1 MSESESAESG
11 FTHLHLHT
19 EYSLLDGAIRIK
31 SLAARLKE
39 LGMTS
44 CAITDHGVMYGTVE
58 FYQEMKKAGIHP
70 IIGCECYVAPRS
82 RFDKEG
88 SADREPNHLVLLAK
102 DDEGLK
108 NLNRL
113 VSAGFLDGF
122 YYRPRIDKDLLQK
135 YSGGLIALSACLGGE
150 IASAL
155 MNEQFAEAREIALWY
170 DRVFGRGNYYL
181 EIQSNTIPAQARVNS
196 HLIRISQE
204 TGIPL
209 VATNDCHYML
219 KEDAKAHD
227 VLLCMQ
233 TGKHVSDRDR
243 MRMPTDDFYLK
254 SEDEMRAFF
263 PNLPSAIENTSRI
276 AEMCQAEYT
285 FDKIHL
291 PRFDL
296 PDSFTDHV
304 LFLKSL
310 AADGLEKRL
319 ADSDE
324 VSDVQVYYDRLDYEL
339 SVITEMGYTDYYL
352 IVWDFIKYA
361 RDHGIMVGPGRG
373 SGAGSLVAYA
383 IAITNIDPIRY
394 GLIFER
400 FLNNERVSMP
410 DFDVDFCYERRS
422 EVIQY
427 VTAKYGE
434 DRVAQVITFGTLAA
448 RACVRDVARAL
459 EMPYAES
466 DHLAKMIP
474 FAGGMKIAHALEI
487 SPDLKEAYKNSEAA
501 RDILDTAMLF
511 EGMPRHASTHAAG
524 VVISSE
530 PLTDLA
536 PLSRNDES
544 VVVQFDK
551 NKVEA
556 IGLLKFDFL
565 GLRTLTV
572 MRDTAEMVL
581 QNYGIHLD
589 YDHIPMNEPEVY
601 DMIGRGDTEGI
612 FQLESSGMTSFIM
625 ELAPNS
631 IEDIIAG
638 ISLYRP
644 GPMEQIPRYVA
655 ARNDPSSIR
664 YEHPLLE
671 PILNV
676 SYGCMIYQEQAMQI
690 VRDVAGF
697 SMGQSDNIRRAMSKK
712 KPEIMEKYR
721 HLFVYG
727 GTDEK
732 GREIDGAVN
741 RGVPEET
748 ATRIFDDV
756 SLFSG
761 YAFNK
766 SHAAAYAVIAYITAH
781 LKYHYPTEFMA
792 AMLNSF
798 RGNLPQTAWYI
809 ASSKKMGLKVL
820 PPDINK
826 SMAKFT
832 TEGHGFIRIGLSAVK
847 NVGEGAILQLVN
859 ERTETGE
866 FKSYGDFLRRV
877 FRQDMNKKMIE
888 SLILASALDGFGIAR
903 SRMIAAL
910 DPFYAQLS
918 TARRNEMDGQISLFG
933 LSGPAR
939 EDTTR
944 SEPLYPELDEYSV
957 SEKLMKE
964 KDVLGL
970 YVSGHPLE
978 AYKQSIDFYTN
989 ADSSAF
995 ATGTGD
1001 EEVMPERTLEDKD
1014 QVRMAGLLIS
1024 KTTKSTRNQDI
1035 MAFLQMED
1043 LLGGYEVIVFPQ
1055 IYQANL
1061 EIIRENKVLLIR
1073 GKVSIREDEAPKL
1086 IAESITELPAICTGS
1101 KAPPVIH
1108 QKTYSGGNRWNGR
1121 DNARSNAP
1129 ETGRD
1134 SARGGAP
1141 ETGRD
1146 KARGAPETGRAK
1158 GNGGAAPTEPN
1169 GRDNSRIGTGKVS
1182 KDSVRRLCIRYSG
1195 GENDDGYQRILA
1207 SLEYFHGTMPVI
1219 LLMASTKKRIEL
1231 PMRYAVEASDIV
1243 LKEIAGICGA
1253 ANMAIF

>member
-1 MSESESAESG
+1 VSENESAEAG

-31 SLAARLKE
+31 ALAARLKE

-102 DDEGLK
+102 DNEGLK

-113 VSAGFLDGF
+113 VSAGFTDGF
-122 YYRPRIDKDLLQK
+122 YYRPRIDKELLQK

-155 MNEQFAEAREIALWY
+155 MNEQFAEARETALWY
-170 DRVFGRGNYYL
+170 DSVFGRGNYYL

-209 VATNDCHYML
+209 AATNDCHYML

-254 SEDEMRAFF
+254 SEEEMRAFF
-263 PNLPSAIENTSRI
+263 PNLPSAIENTARI
-276 AEMCQAEYT
+276 AAMCQAEYT

-304 LFLKSL
+304 LFLKTL
-310 AADGLEKRL
+310 AAEGLKKRL
-319 ADSDE
+319 ADLGD
-324 VSDVQVYYDRLDYEL
+324 VSDVQVYYDRLEYEL
-339 SVITEMGYTDYYL
+339 SVITAMGYTDYYL

-383 IAITNIDPIRY
+383 VAITNIDPIRY

-410 DFDVDFCYERRS
+410 DFDVDFCYERRG

-466 DHLAKMIP
+466 DHLAKLIP

-487 SPDLKEAYKNSEAA
+487 SPDLMAAYKSSEAA
-501 RDILDTAMLF
+501 KDILDTAMLF

-524 VVISSE
+524 VVISSD

-536 PLSRNDES
+536 PLSKNDES
-544 VVVQFDK
+544 IVVQFDK

-581 QNYGIHLD
+581 QSYGVQLD
-589 YDHIPMNEPEVY
+589 YDHIPMDEPEVY
-601 DMIGRGDTEGI
+601 EMIGRGDTEGI
-612 FQLESSGMTSFIM
+612 FQLESSGMTSFMM

-631 IEDIIAG
+631 IEDIVAG

-655 ARNDPSSIR
+655 SRHDPSSIR

-721 HLFVYG
+721 QLFVFG

-732 GREIDGAVN
+732 GRTVDGAVN
-741 RGVPEET
+741 RGVPEKT
-748 ATRIFDDV
+748 ATKIFDDV

-809 ASSKKMGLKVL
+809 GSSKKMGLKVL
-820 PPDINK
+820 PPDINR

-832 TEGHGFIRIGLSAVK
+832 TEGRGFIRIGLSAVK

-859 ERTETGE
+859 ERTEFGV
-866 FKSYGDFLRRV
+866 FKTYGDFLRRV

-888 SLILASALDGFGIAR
+888 SLILASALDCFGIQR
-903 SRMIAAL
+903 TRMIASL

-933 LSGPAR
+933 LAR
-939 EDTTR
+939 PKEDLTR
-944 SEPLYPELDEYSV
+944 SEPQYPELDEYSV

-964 KDVLGL
+964 KEVLGL

-978 AYKQSIDFYTN
+978 AYKQAIDFYTN

-995 ATGTGD
+995 VTAAGD
-1001 EEVMPERTLEDKD
+1001 EEVMPERSLEDKD

-1024 KTTKSTRNQDI
+1024 KTTKTTKNQDV
-1035 MAFLQMED
+1035 MAFLQVED
-1043 LLGGYEVIVFPQ
+1043 LLGGYEVIVFPKT
-1055 IYQANL
+1055 YQANMD
-1061 EIIRENKVLLIR
+1061 IIRENKVLLIR
-1073 GKVSIREDEAPKL
+1073 GRVSIREDEAPKL
-1086 IAESITELPAICTGS
+1086 IAESITELPSVCTGS
-1101 KAPPVIH
+1101 KAPPILH
-1108 QKTYSGGNRWNGR
+1108 QKSYPENNRWNGQ
-1121 DNARSNAP
+1121 N
-1129 ETGRD
+1129 
-1134 SARGGAP
+1134 
-1141 ETGRD
+1141 
-1146 KARGAPETGRAK
+1146 
-1158 GNGGAAPTEPN
+1158 GAAQAVREN
-1169 GRDNSRIGTGKVS
+1169 GKSTAATAFGENKKTAAAPVSRENPGGGTSAAS
-1182 KDSVRRLCIRYSG
+1182 KESVRRLCIRYLGS
-1195 GENDDGYQRILA
+1195 ENDECYQRILK

-1219 LLMASTKKRIEL
+1219 ILIASTRKRIEL
-1231 PMRYAVEASDIV
+1231 PVQYAVEPSDAV